1 MLSGLSNAFVRDKL
15 LLFPRSFL
23 AFFVV
28 MLRKFLKIRMPS
40 TWRLGICDKFASYM
54 MDVDQI
60 SPNIMFRMIPNV
72 YGIYGCKRPKV
83 LQQANFVNCKL
94 LPSHVFLPEN

>member
-1 MLSGLSNAFVRDKL
+1 
-15 LLFPRSFL
+15 
-23 AFFVV
+23 

-40 TWRLGICDKFASYM
+40 TWRLGICDKFAPCM

-83 LQQANFVNCKL
+83 VHADWSAWRAQREEKT
-94 LPSHVFLPEN
+94 